1 MIAMAAAALEKPKK
15 AKGTGKSQTQRK
27 PVPKRATAKKSA
39 LRAGTPSRPKTV
51 QMNVRIDE
59 ATKEAGDAAFAR
71 IGLTPS
77 QAVRMVWE
85 FAAQHVNDPEAL
97 RSLLDKL
104 NKNQENGSASSEQ
117 TRRVEAL
124 HEGWALID
132 NFRKEHDLI
141 CTVPEDD
148 DERMA
153 YYEQLREEALQER
166 LEERGLL

>member
-1 MIAMAAAALEKPKK
+1 MATAALETPKK
-15 AKGTGKSQTQRK
+15 AKGSGKSQAQSK
-27 PVPKRATAKKSA
+27 PVPKRTTAKNSA
-39 LRAGTPSRPKTV
+39 LHTGSLSRAKTV

-59 ATKEAGDAAFAR
+59 ATKETGDAAFAR

-85 FAAQHVNDPEAL
+85 FAAQHANDSETL

-117 TRRVEAL
+117 TRRVETL

-148 DERMA
+148 DERIA